1 MTGILRS
8 LLAAALAALTCLV
21 PSGPFAQ
28 GKAGPGSTPPA
39 HKEVVF
45 LGFGGTHEKNM
56 KERVLPPFERKFGVK
71 VVYVTGTMAANFA
84 RAQAWKGRPEGD
96 VIWTND
102 LTHVTGK
109 KLGLYEKLD
118 LRRITALRDV
128 YEAARDAEGVGVMQ
142 GFQAEGLEYNTK
154 VFRERNLAAPTS
166 WWDLWRPEF
175 KGRVGLYA
183 GTNAYTQYLIP
194 TIARIAG
201 GGERNTDT
209 AFAKFRELGP
219 SAPTFAVA
227 PAELDN
233 LLKQGEVWITYNGSS
248 RVYELAAAGFP
259 VDFVYPKEGAVVF
272 GNWFDVLKGAPHPEL
287 AQELVNYLISPE
299 AQELFAKHVFFGPVH
314 KRTRLDADTA
324 KRVPHTPD
332 QLARLVKLDY
342 VAMNEQLPAWVER
355 FNKEIER
362 R

>member
-1 MTGILRS
+1 MTGILRP
-8 LLAAALAALTCLV
+8 LLAAALAALMCLV

-28 GKAGPGSTPPA
+28 GKAGPGSTPAA

-56 KERVLPPFERKFGVK
+56 KERVLPSFEKKFGVK
-71 VVYVTGTMAANFA
+71 VLYVTGTMAANFA
-84 RAQAWKGRPEGD
+84 RAQAWKGKPEGD
-96 VIWTND
+96 IIWTND

-118 LRRITALRDV
+118 AHRVTALRDV
-128 YEAARDAEGVGVMQ
+128 YETARDAENVGVMQ

-154 VFRERNLAAPTS
+154 IFRERNLPAPTS
-166 WWDLWRPEF
+166 WWDLWRPEL

-201 GGERNTDT
+201 GNERNTDA

-272 GNWFDVLKGAPHPEL
+272 GNWFDILKGAPHPEL

-299 AQELFAKHVFFGPVH
+299 AQTLFAQHVFFGPINRQT
-314 KRTRLDADTA
+314 KLDVETA
-324 KRVPHTPD
+324 RRVPYGSD
-332 QLARLVKLDY
+332 RLAGMIKLDFE
-342 VAMNEQLPAWVER
+342 AMNTEVGRWTERWNREVER
-355 FNKEIER
+355 H
-362 R
+362 